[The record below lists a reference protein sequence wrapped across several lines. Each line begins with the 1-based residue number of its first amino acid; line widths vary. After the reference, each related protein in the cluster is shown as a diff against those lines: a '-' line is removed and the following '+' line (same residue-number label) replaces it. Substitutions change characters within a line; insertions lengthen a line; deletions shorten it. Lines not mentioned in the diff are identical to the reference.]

1 MSRAKLIY
9 NATVVPTMMYGNELM
24 VLNKQRTR
32 VSGSGNRDES
42 IEKNSVKE
50 KVRQGEKLEDQRG
63 VRERW
68 SEEEGS
74 KKPAELERCFGMR

>member
-50 KVRQGEKLEDQRG
+50 KVR
-63 VRERW
+63 
-68 SEEEGS
+68 
-74 KKPAELERCFGMR
+74 